1 MFTNV
6 KNCRKKRKTKKNRLK
21 TLYNSLQNT
30 LQFVKNLAIAFAK
43 NSKIAYNFWINFI
56 ENKRKFAIMR
66 YNIKNRFISIMWKNY
81 RVRWEYAKYCIKN
94 LFKKSSEKIPKLS
107 PRCITSYIRITSCL
121 GMQLYQQLF
130 LKKEACIQT
139 QWQTKNYLYFIMIYN
154 VASLEFLKTNI
165 SFFMYNSVSVSLEYD
180 FCIIIVK
187 VN

>member
-1 MFTNV
+1 MGLQNCILFCLQMSKIV
-6 KNCRKKRKTKKNRLK
+6 AKNKKQKNRFK

-43 NSKIAYNFWINFI
+43 SSKIAYNFWINFI

-66 YNIKNRFISIMWKNY
+66 YNIKNRFISIMWKHY

-107 PRCITSYIRITSCL
+107 PRCIISYIRITSCL

-130 LKKEACIQT
+130 FKKEACIHT
-139 QWQTKNYLYFIMIYN
+139 QRQTKNYLYNYRFIMWSVWNFWKQTFHFSCI
-154 VASLEFLKTNI
+154 FLLV
-165 SFFMYNSVSVSLEYD
+165 FP
-180 FCIIIVK
+180 
-187 VN
+187 